1 MGVSLRLQDAMTDI
15 QGIDECGIFMR
26 PMHVANAL
34 HPGNSQQFANINQ
47 TENYSRSTERSNV
60 TIRYRDNITTD
71 CPRQEQTQSI
81 TTRRPLSVTEQDR
94 AALGIINFHGPR
106 HSAFVTEPA
115 RLKSFSFWPPS
126 LTQKPPELAE
136 AGFFYT
142 GRSDQVKCFYC
153 DGGLES
159 WEPADSPWG
168 EHVKWFGDCA
178 FVKMK
183 REKENNLKEKI
194 IETGDSTPMG
204 PSVEMKTNKSI
215 KEDEANFITKT
226 NTSEIREPVTGVE
239 STKLKGLQ
247 QEVQNLREERSC
259 KICLENEASIVFLP
273 CGHLCSCANCAPALK
288 ICAVCRAPI
297 QGLVR
302 TYMV

>member
-1 MGVSLRLQDAMTDI
+1 MGSIPEVAGAMTDI
-15 QGIDECGIFMR
+15 QGIDECGIFMP

-71 CPRQEQTQSI
+71 CPRQEHSQSI
-81 TTRRPLSVTEQDR
+81 TTRRPLSTTEQDR

-106 HSAFVTEPA
+106 HSSFVTEQA

-126 LTQKPPELAE
+126 LTQKPQELAE

-183 REKENNLKEKI
+183 RENENNLKEKI
-194 IETGDSTPMG
+194 IENGDSTPMG
-204 PSVEMKTNKSI
+204 ASVEMNAKKSI
-215 KEDEANFITKT
+215 QEDGPNFITKK
-226 NTSEIREPVTGVE
+226 NTSEIHKPVTEIE

-302 TYMV
+302 TYMA

>member
-1 MGVSLRLQDAMTDI
+1 MGPVSLRLQDAMTDI
-15 QGIDECGIFMR
+15 QGIDECGIFMP

-34 HPGNSQQFANINQ
+34 RPGNSQQYANINQ
-47 TENYSRSTERSNV
+47 AEIYSRSTERSNV
-60 TIRYRDNITTD
+60 TIRYRDNLTTD
-71 CPRQEQTQSI
+71 CPRQERSESI
-81 TTRRPLSVTEQDR
+81 TAGRPPSTTEQDR

-106 HSAFVTEPA
+106 HSQYVTEQA
-115 RLKSFSFWPPS
+115 RLKSFSPWPPA
-126 LTQKPPELAE
+126 LPQKPQDLAE

-183 REKENNLKEKI
+183 REKENNLKENI

-288 ICAVCRAPI
+288 VS
-297 QGLVR
+297 
-302 TYMV
+302 YE

>member
-1 MGVSLRLQDAMTDI
+1 MTDI
-15 QGIDECGIFMR
+15 QGIDECGLFMR

-34 HPGNSQQFANINQ
+34 HPGNSQQYANINQ
-47 TENYSRSTERSNV
+47 TENYPRNTERSNV

-71 CPRQEQTQSI
+71 CPRQEHSQSI
-81 TTRRPLSVTEQDR
+81 TTRRPLSTTEQDR

-106 HSAFVTEPA
+106 HSSFVTEQA

-126 LTQKPPELAE
+126 LTQKPQELAE
-136 AGFFYT
+136 SGFFYT

-183 REKENNLKEKI
+183 KDKENI
-194 IETGDSTPMG
+194 CETKLCKVMG
-204 PSVEMKTNKSI
+204 GSVEMNAKKSI
-215 KEDEANFITKT
+215 QEDGPNFITKK
-226 NTSEIREPVTGVE
+226 NTSEIHKPVTEIE

-288 ICAVCRAPI
+288 VS
-297 QGLVR
+297 
-302 TYMV
+302 YE

>member
-1 MGVSLRLQDAMTDI
+1 MTDI
-15 QGIDECGIFMR
+15 QGIDECGIFMP

-34 HPGNSQQFANINQ
+34 HPGNSQQYANIN
-47 TENYSRSTERSNV
+47 EAEIYSRSTERSNV
-60 TIRYRDNITTD
+60 TVRYRENITTD
-71 CPRQEQTQSI
+71 CPRQERSRSI
-81 TTRRPLSVTEQDR
+81 TTGRPLSTTEQDR

-106 HSAFVTEPA
+106 HVQYVTEQA
-115 RLKSFSFWPPS
+115 RLKSFSFWPPA
-126 LTQKPPELAE
+126 LPQKPKDLAE

-183 REKENNLKEKI
+183 TEKENI
-194 IETGDSTPMG
+194 CETKLSKVMG
-204 PSVEMKTNKSI
+204 GSVEMNAKKSI
-215 KEDEANFITKT
+215 QEDGKNIMTETKA
-226 NTSEIREPVTGVE
+226 SEMQKPLNEIK
-239 STKLKGLQ
+239 STKLKGLE
-247 QEVQNLREERSC
+247 QEVQSLREERSC

-302 TYMV
+302 TYLA